1 MATEEDRERMG
12 LPQEDEFNPLS
23 EEELREREEAEEFRR
38 RVRREILR
46 VQSGE
51 ADEDIARDREQ
62 EAEEQR
68 EREEAEQRT
77 VRKRSRLFWQIFSGN
92 ILVNRS
98 VAENYRY
105 FAAIAVMCFVSIVV
119 MFTSLAADMKYSRM
133 EREVQLLRERSIR
146 LQEQLYQRTTH
157 AAISAELD
165 RRGIDLQDPRR
176 PKAVVEE

>member
-1 MATEEDRERMG
+1 MATDDERDIV
-12 LPQEDEFNPLS
+12 PQSEEDEFHPLS

-51 ADEDIARDREQ
+51 ADEDIARDREK

-68 EREEAEQRT
+68 EQQEREQR
-77 VRKRSRLFWQIFSGN
+77 VARKRSRLFWQIFSGN

-105 FAAIAVMCFVSIVV
+105 FAAIAGICFVSIVV
-119 MFTSLAADMKYSRM
+119 MFTSLAADMKYSRL

-146 LQEQLYQRTTH
+146 LQEQLYRRTTH
-157 AAISAELD
+157 AAISEELR

>member
-62 EAEEQR
+62 EAEE
-68 EREEAEQRT
+68 AEQRT
-77 VRKRSRLFWQIFSGN
+77 ARKRSRLFWQIFSGN

-157 AAISAELD
+157 AAISAELE